1 MKRWLG
7 WSVLLIAMLTI
18 GGLSL
23 WAVKQRQVSQQAGA
37 VPKASVAPVAL
48 ELAASDL
55 LTAQVV
61 ELARTLEVSGGLK
74 ATSSAFLKAK
84 VAAEVQTLTVRE
96 GDKVS
101 RGQVLGQLDVTELD
115 WRLRQAEQT
124 AASAKAQWTIA
135 MRALENNRALVAQGF
150 ISPTGLE
157 TSVSNEAA
165 AQGTLEAALAA
176 VEISRKGRADA
187 TLVAP
192 IGGLVSQRLVQ
203 PGERVAVDAR
213 LLEIVDLSQ
222 LELEAA
228 VAAEDISLLRVG
240 RPALLSVDGIEARIP
255 AKVARINPSAQPGS
269 RSIMAYLAVQ
279 GQPELRQGM
288 FATGRIEL
296 ARKSATA
303 VPLSAVR
310 TDGAKPHVL
319 LLQDRQVRVRD
330 VVLGMRGEVNGQ
342 AWVEIASGLAAGD
355 AVLAASVGAL
365 RDGTSVRLAVDAPAP
380 RASASAAF
388 AAPSMSV
395 APAVSPA
402 ASAAAAAR

>member
-1 MKRWLG
+1 M
-7 WSVLLIAMLTI
+7 
-18 GGLSL
+18 
-23 WAVKQRQVSQQAGA
+23 
-37 VPKASVAPVAL
+37 PKANVAPVAL

-74 ATSSAFLKAK
+74 ATTSAFLKAK

-176 VEISRKGRADA
+176 VELARKGRADA

-192 IGGLVSQRLVQ
+192 ISGLVSQRLVQ

-228 VAAEDISLLRVG
+228 VAAEDIAALGVG
-240 RPALLSVDGIEARIP
+240 KPALLSVDGIEARIP

-296 ARKSATA
+296 ARKSVTA

-319 LLQDRQVRVRD
+319 LLQDGQVRVRD
-330 VVLGMRGEVNGQ
+330 VVLGLRGEVNGQ
-342 AWVEIASGLAAGD
+342 AWVEIASGLVSGD
-355 AVLAASVGAL
+355 AVLATSVGAL
-365 RDGTSVRLAVDAPAP
+365 RDGTSVRLAADAPAP
-380 RASASAAF
+380 RASAPQALAAGLATSPNAASA
-388 AAPSMSV
+388 V
-395 APAVSPA
+395 TPA

>member
-1 MKRWLG
+1 MKRTLRWAALLAV
-7 WSVLLIAMLTI
+7 VLLLGALA
-18 GGLSL
+18 LR
-23 WAVKQRQVSQQAGA
+23 AVKQRQAAQPPAA
-37 VPKASVAPVAL
+37 AAPKTSMAL
-48 ELAASDL
+48 ELAASDIV
-55 LTAQVV
+55 TARTV
-61 ELARTLEVSGGLK
+61 ELTRTLEISGGLK
-74 ATSSAFLKAK
+74 ATNSAFLKAK

-101 RGQVLGQLDVTELD
+101 RGQVLGQLDSTELD

-135 MRALENNRALVAQGF
+135 VRALENNRALVAQGF

-176 VEISRKGRADA
+176 VELARKGRADA

-192 IGGLVSQRLVQ
+192 ISGLISQRLAQ

-222 LELEAA
+222 LELE
-228 VAAEDISLLRVG
+228 VAIASEDVARLSIGS
-240 RPALLSVDGIEARIP
+240 PALLSIDGTDARV
-255 AKVARINPSAQPGS
+255 AARVARINPSAQAGS

-279 GQPELRQGM
+279 GQPQLRQGM
-288 FATGRIEL
+288 FATGKIEL

-319 LLQDRQVRVRD
+319 LLQGAQVRLRD
-330 VVLGMRGEVNGQ
+330 VSLGLRGEVEGQ
-342 AWVEIASGLAAGD
+342 TWVEIGAGLEPGER
-355 AVLAASVGAL
+355 VLAGSVGAM
-365 RDGTSVRLAVDAPAP
+365 RDGTTVRLAAETPGASPAP
-380 RASASAAF
+380 MPATPAPPVAAN
-388 AAPSMSV
+388 
-395 APAVSPA
+395 
-402 ASAAAAAR
+402 R

>member
-1 MKRWLG
+1 MKRWIG
-7 WSVLLIAMLTI
+7 WSVLLVALLAI
-18 GGLSL
+18 GIVTLR
-23 WAVKQRQVSQQAGA
+23 AAKQRQVSQQAAAPNTSTNA
-37 VPKASVAPVAL
+37 VPVAL

-55 LTAQVV
+55 LKAQVI

-74 ATSSAFLKAK
+74 ATTSAFLKAK

-165 AQGTLEAALAA
+165 AQGTLEAALAS
-176 VEISRKGRADA
+176 VELARKGRADA

-192 IGGLVSQRLVQ
+192 ISGLVSQRLVQ

-228 VAAEDISLLRVG
+228 VAAEDIALLRVG
-240 RPALLSVDGIEARIP
+240 KPALLSVDGIEARIP
-255 AKVARINPSAQPGS
+255 AKVARINPSAMAGS

-288 FATGRIEL
+288 FATGQIEL
-296 ARKSATA
+296 ARKSVTA

-310 TDGAKPHVL
+310 TDGARPYVL
-319 LLQDRQVRVRD
+319 RLQEGQVRVRD
-330 VVLGMRGEVNGQ
+330 VVLGLRGEVNGQ
-342 AWVEIASGLAAGD
+342 AWVEVSSGLASGD
-355 AVLAASVGAL
+355 TVLASSVGAL
-365 RDGTSVRLAVDAPAP
+365 RDGTSVRLAPGSPAPA
-380 RASASAAF
+380 
-388 AAPSMSV
+388 AAPG
-395 APAVSPA
+395 A
-402 ASAAAAAR
+402 AAAAAAR

>member
-1 MKRWLG
+1 MKRTLLWAALLAV
-7 WSVLLIAMLTI
+7 VLLL
-18 GGLSL
+18 GGLGL
-23 WAVKQRQVSQQAGA
+23 RAVKQRQAAQPPAA
-37 VPKASVAPVAL
+37 AAPKTSMAL
-48 ELAASDL
+48 ELAASDIV
-55 LTAQVV
+55 TARTV
-61 ELARTLEVSGGLK
+61 ELTRTLEISGGLK
-74 ATSSAFLKAK
+74 AINSAFLKAK

-101 RGQVLGQLDVTELD
+101 RGQVLGQLDSTELD

-135 MRALENNRALVAQGF
+135 VRALENNRALVAQGF

-176 VEISRKGRADA
+176 VELARKGRADA

-192 IGGLVSQRLVQ
+192 ISGLISQRLAQ

-222 LELEAA
+222 LELE
-228 VAAEDISLLRVG
+228 VAIASEDVARLSIGS
-240 RPALLSVDGIEARIP
+240 PALLSIDGTDARVA
-255 AKVARINPSAQPGS
+255 AKVARINPSAQAGS

-279 GQPELRQGM
+279 GQPQLRQGM
-288 FATGRIEL
+288 FATGKIEL

-310 TDGAKPHVL
+310 TAGARPHVL
-319 LLQDRQVRVRD
+319 LLQGEQVRLRD
-330 VVLGMRGEVNGQ
+330 VSLGLRGEVQGQ
-342 AWVEIASGLAAGD
+342 TWVEIGAGLEPGER
-355 AVLAASVGAL
+355 VLAGSVGAM
-365 RDGTSVRLAVDAPAP
+365 RDGTAVRLAAETPGASPAPMSAAPA
-380 RASASAAF
+380 
-388 AAPSMSV
+388 APV
-395 APAVSPA
+395 A
-402 ASAAAAAR
+402 ASR